1 MTTAF
6 DPQPVT
12 LAGRHVRIEPLSLNH
27 TGDLLRAGREESIW
41 SYMPNPAFRNIED
54 VKSWIAAARTEA
66 DSGQQIPFAIIDTSS
81 SAAVG
86 STRLLNIRRPHRCL
100 EIGYTWLA
108 ISAQRSAI
116 NTECKLLLLEY
127 AFETLGAVRVEF
139 KTDARNERSQRALE
153 RIGAFREGVFRRHMI
168 MWNGHVRDSVY
179 YSILDR
185 EWPVAK
191 ARLKEKLKH

>member
-12 LAGRHVRIEPLSLNH
+12 LAGRHVRIEPLSLDH
-27 TGDLLRAGREESIW
+27 ADDLLRAGRDDSIW
-41 SYMPNPAFRNIED
+41 SYMPNPAFRNVED
-54 VKSWIAAARTEA
+54 VKHWIAAALSEA
-66 DSGQQIPFAIIDTSS
+66 NSGQQVPFAVIDTSTT
-81 SAAVG
+81 AAVG
-86 STRLLNIRRPHRCL
+86 STRYLNIRRPHRCL

-108 ISAQRSAI
+108 IPAQRSAI
-116 NTECKLLLLEY
+116 NTECKLLLLEH

-153 RIGAFREGVFRRHMI
+153 RIGALREGVLRQHMI
-168 MWNGHVRDSVY
+168 MWNGYLRDSVY

-185 EWPVAK
+185 EWPAAK
-191 ARLKEKLKH
+191 TRLKEKLKH